1 MSEHRA
7 DAKNAGF
14 HSAQVSGRNT
24 IISRQLHMAVAVMSL
39 IAAFCALG
47 AIVLR
52 PTASKP
58 RWQSPIAY
66 AASERASN
74 AGGGRCLA
82 PDAAVSE
89 NE

>member
-1 MSEHRA
+1 MSERRA
-7 DAKNAGF
+7 NARNAGGF
-14 HSAQVSGRNT
+14 SVSCAQNT
-24 IISRQLHMAVAVMSL
+24 TTSRRLHLAVAITCL
-39 IAAFCALG
+39 IAASCALG

-66 AASERASN
+66 AASEPASN
-74 AGGGRCLA
+74 AKGGRCLA